1 MTDHVI
7 KFFAP
12 VNEATIQKLVVAV
25 DQKLAAGVEQPT
37 LHPVTMNFSAG
48 AVYEEG
54 QLLEKLKSMRVD
66 MDNCA
71 RVVSANT
78 SRSTRQI
85 TAAMRSRT
93 TLDPEMAR
101 QWGLVH
107 EIRQDL
113 FPAGSD
119 VISVA
124 P

>member
-1 MTDHVI
+1 
-7 KFFAP
+7 
-12 VNEATIQKLVVAV
+12 
-25 DQKLAAGVEQPT
+25 
-37 LHPVTMNFSAG
+37 
-48 AVYEEG
+48 
-54 QLLEKLKSMRVD
+54 MRVD

-78 SRSTRQI
+78 GRSTRQI

-119 VISVA
+119 VVSVA

>member
-93 TLDPEMAR
+93 TLDAEMAR